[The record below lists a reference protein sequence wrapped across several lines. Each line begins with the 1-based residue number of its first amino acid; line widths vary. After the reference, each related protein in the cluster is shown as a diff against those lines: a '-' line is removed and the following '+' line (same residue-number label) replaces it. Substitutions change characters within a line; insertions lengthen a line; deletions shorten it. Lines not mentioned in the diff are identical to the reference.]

1 MWAFEPAMGPVD
13 NEGAP
18 TQSALLESAINW
30 APSAE
35 LCLCGE
41 NLKAA
46 GEMVAK
52 TFSKYNILIK
62 YLPNL

>member
-1 MWAFEPAMGPVD
+1 MGPAD

-41 NLKAA
+41 NPKASA
-46 GEMVAK
+46 AIIAK
-52 TFSKYNILIK
+52 SFCLGNILVK
-62 YLPNL
+62 NPPNL